1 MSRWKNIEFA
11 EQPPNKNRCWWL
23 LICLSLQLYIQ
34 SGKENYR
41 GVLWKFL
48 CTFQWVLRQNLSW
61 CWRKDLQMSGCSSF
75 REGPFRK
82 LFWMS
87 KKSPTL
93 ALLCR
98 SLGLLRNMFGHWTK
112 SFMENFER
120 SKATRQKFE
129 GFKSLSL
136 VLFKSRTSSIISKIK
151 FALFQQKFYMKYT
164 NILFQCTSPITS
176 TFSGWHRRTWT
187 SPWVFL
193 TRTLFQRSL
202 HITLNFNAWL
212 GGRRKIVIP
221 ILLPHTRIF
230 NFWQNSCDRVPEAQ
244 ENVLCNENVFFMDTL
259 YIKYINAKTQHV
271 PCSGLFWSDLV

>member
-1 MSRWKNIEFA
+1 MRNCQKKLGSGVFIYMVKFDIIWWGGQIC
-11 EQPPNKNRCWWL
+11 PPL
-23 LICLSLQLYIQ
+23 VII
-34 SGKENYR
+34 G
-41 GVLWKFL
+41 
-48 CTFQWVLRQNLSW
+48 
-61 CWRKDLQMSGCSSF
+61 
-75 REGPFRK
+75 
-82 LFWMS
+82 
-87 KKSPTL
+87 
-93 ALLCR
+93 
-98 SLGLLRNMFGHWTK
+98 LRNLLGHWTK

-221 ILLPHTRIF
+221 SLLPHTRIF
-230 NFWQNSCDRVPEAQ
+230 NFWQ
-244 ENVLCNENVFFMDTL
+244 
-259 YIKYINAKTQHV
+259 K
-271 PCSGLFWSDLV
+271 

>member
-1 MSRWKNIEFA
+1 MNTSLSRQI
-11 EQPPNKNRCWWL
+11 
-23 LICLSLQLYIQ
+23 
-34 SGKENYR
+34 
-41 GVLWKFL
+41 
-48 CTFQWVLRQNLSW
+48 
-61 CWRKDLQMSGCSSF
+61 
-75 REGPFRK
+75 
-82 LFWMS
+82 
-87 KKSPTL
+87 
-93 ALLCR
+93 LCR
-98 SLGLLRNMFGHWTK
+98 SLGLLRNLLGHWTK

-202 HITLNFNAWL
+202 HITLNFNVWL
-212 GGRRKIVIP
+212 GGRVEA
-221 ILLPHTRIF
+221 F
-230 NFWQNSCDRVPEAQ
+230 FGGNFSQWRNHSCPKVKRVWTSHSIK
-244 ENVLCNENVFFMDTL
+244 FFSVTTSG
-259 YIKYINAKTQHV
+259 KTQQ
-271 PCSGLFWSDLV
+271 SSLWSSHKLQFLP

>member
-1 MSRWKNIEFA
+1 MNTSQI
-11 EQPPNKNRCWWL
+11 
-23 LICLSLQLYIQ
+23 LQIH
-34 SGKENYR
+34 
-41 GVLWKFL
+41 
-48 CTFQWVLRQNLSW
+48 
-61 CWRKDLQMSGCSSF
+61 
-75 REGPFRK
+75 
-82 LFWMS
+82 
-87 KKSPTL
+87 
-93 ALLCR
+93 CR
-98 SLGLLRNMFGHWTK
+98 SLGLLRNLLGHWMK

-193 TRTLFQRSL
+193 MRTLFQRSL

-221 ILLPHTRIF
+221 SLLPHTRIF
-230 NFWQNSCDRVPEAQ
+230 NFWQKSERLKYVRNYVSLSQMGVSKPITIFGQKKRKKWYIQGVPEKSW
-244 ENVLCNENVFFMDTL
+244 F
-259 YIKYINAKTQHV
+259 
-271 PCSGLFWSDLV
+271 

>member
-1 MSRWKNIEFA
+1 MN
-11 EQPPNKNRCWWL
+11 
-23 LICLSLQLYIQ
+23 
-34 SGKENYR
+34 
-41 GVLWKFL
+41 
-48 CTFQWVLRQNLSW
+48 T
-61 CWRKDLQMSGCSSF
+61 
-75 REGPFRK
+75 
-82 LFWMS
+82 
-87 KKSPTL
+87 SPTRQM
-93 ALLCR
+93 LCR
-98 SLGLLRNMFGHWTK
+98 SLGLLRNLLGHWTK

-221 ILLPHTRIF
+221 SLLPHTRIF
-230 NFWQNSCDRVPEAQ
+230 NFWQKSIYGD
-244 ENVLCNENVFFMDTL
+244 
-259 YIKYINAKTQHV
+259 
-271 PCSGLFWSDLV
+271 